1 MATTGF
7 SDRFLVN
14 GYELSAYMQS
24 FDAESELEEI
34 EFSVLNLA
42 ARQYLSGNEDG
53 TLDVSGVF
61 DADATN
67 EDRIHNVLSAAF
79 RSKATNVVTVG
90 IGAFAVG
97 SPADLLDACQIKYTR
112 PVEAGALLTVDAS
125 FRSSNGINNG
135 YFLRSASAAAG
146 THNGTGVDNGA
157 ASTNGGVLHVHLN
170 NDDATDVDTKVQ
182 HSTDNS
188 TWADLT
194 GAEVNNLSAEHAS
207 GSATVAAGT
216 TVNRYVRSVAV
227 VTGGSVLNLTA
238 AFARR

>member
-1 MATTGF
+1 M
-7 SDRFLVN
+7 
-14 GYELSAYMQS
+14 
-24 FDAESELEEI
+24 
-34 EFSVLNLA
+34 
-42 ARQYLSGNEDG
+42 
-53 TLDVSGVF
+53 F

-67 EDRIHNVLSAAF
+67 LNAIHDVLSAAF
-79 RSKATNVVTVG
+79 ASKAENVLTVG

-97 SPADLLDACQIKYTR
+97 SVCMMMDACQITYNR
-112 PVEAGALLTVDAS
+112 PIEAGVLLTVDAS
-125 FRSSNGINNG
+125 FRSSNGNNHG

-157 ASTNGGVLHVHLN
+157 ASSNGGVFHVHLN
-170 NDDATDVDTKVQ
+170 NDTATDVDVKVQ
-182 HSTDNS
+182 HSPDNS

-194 GAEVNNLSAEHAS
+194 GAVVNNLSAEYAS

-216 TVNRYVRSVAV
+216 TVDRYVRSVAV